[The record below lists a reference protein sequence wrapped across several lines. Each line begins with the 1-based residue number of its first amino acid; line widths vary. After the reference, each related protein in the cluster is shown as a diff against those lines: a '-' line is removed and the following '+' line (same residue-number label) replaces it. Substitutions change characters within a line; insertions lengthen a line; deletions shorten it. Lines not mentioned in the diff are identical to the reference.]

1 MTLLNCFLCVCLS
14 LQIPGGEPKTDM
26 YLNIH
31 SHFEKLSKQPRG
43 ISKNHEK
50 ARLEL
55 VREIVSRYKKD
66 GKVDLILVCT
76 GNSRRSMM
84 GAAMGNAAATFMG
97 FKNMKFYSGGTKPS
111 AFNSRSI
118 TALKAIGFKIRET
131 GEKAAKGLKGEEN
144 PCYEVRWGDDKSCAM
159 VEFSKKYNDLFN
171 PQKDFIALMVCD
183 EADMECPSVVGAS
196 ARISLPFADPK
207 EFDGTPLESAKY
219 AERRDD
225 LGRFML
231 STFQMVREELKK
243 QGQ

>member
-1 MTLLNCFLCVCLS
+1 MSSFTCFLSVCLS
-14 LQIPGGEPKTDM
+14 LQIPGGEPKTEM

-31 SHFEKLSKQPRG
+31 SHFEQLSKQPQG
-43 ISKNHEK
+43 ISGSHEK

-55 VREIVSRYKKD
+55 VKEIVSRYKKH

-84 GAAMGNAAATFMG
+84 GAAMGNAAATFKEL
-97 FKNMKFYSGGTKPS
+97 KNIKFYSGGTKPS

-118 TALKAIGFKIRET
+118 TALKAIGFNIRET

-144 PCYEVRWGDDKSCAM
+144 PCYEVRWGDDKNCAM
-159 VEFSKKYNDLFN
+159 VEFSKKYNDPFN
-171 PQKDFIALMVCD
+171 PQKDFIAIMVCD

-207 EFDGTPLESAKY
+207 EFDGTPMESAKY

-231 STFQMVREELKK
+231 STFQLVSQELKK
-243 QGQ
+243 QGH

>member
-1 MTLLNCFLCVCLS
+1 MGAVCLFS
-14 LQIPGGEPKTDM
+14 VCLTFQIPGAESEKVM

-31 SHFEKLSKQPRG
+31 SHLEKLAKQPQEV
-43 ISKNHEK
+43 SENHEK

-55 VREIVSRYKKD
+55 VKVIASLYKKD

-84 GAAMGNAAATFMG
+84 GAAMGNAAATFQG
-97 FKNMKFYSGGTKPS
+97 LSGIKFYSGGTKPS

-118 TALKAIGFKIRET
+118 TALKAVGFEIEEK
-131 GEKAAKGLKGEEN
+131 GEKAPKGQKGEEN
-144 PCYEVRWGDDKSCAM
+144 PCYLVRWGNDKNFST
-159 VEFSKKYNDLFN
+159 VEFSKKYNDPYN
-171 PQKDFIALMVCD
+171 PQKNFIAIMVCD
-183 EADMECPSVVGAS
+183 EADMECPNVAGAS
-196 ARISLPFADPK
+196 ARISLPFSDPK
-207 EFDGTPLESAKY
+207 EFDGKPQEGAKY

-225 LGRFML
+225 LGKFML